1 MLTDKRVVY
10 SKEVII
16 SGEALVSR
24 FLVHSG
30 MQKSTMNKVF

>member
-16 SGEALVSR
+16 LGEALVSG